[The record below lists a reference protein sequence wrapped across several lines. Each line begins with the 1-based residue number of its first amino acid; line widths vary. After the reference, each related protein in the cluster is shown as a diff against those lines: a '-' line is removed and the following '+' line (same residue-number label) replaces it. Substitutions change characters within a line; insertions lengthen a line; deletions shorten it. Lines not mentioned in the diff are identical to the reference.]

1 MIPTISARR
10 RVVSAV
16 LTGQRHRVRVYTAQ
30 QGQQRWSSSSSSSA
44 AAAAVTNP
52 STSSQ
57 QHPTQTQQQLTT
69 IIRPLQTLSANAP
82 NLVTRLERVY
92 EILEAEV
99 GGEEEWSV
107 RVQNAIRRLLDVESN
122 VACKARVAGESLSF
136 VFCLPSSPLLSK
148 NGSNQATNRLTDPD
162 YPPPSK

>member
-52 STSSQ
+52 STSIQ

-69 IIRPLQTLSANAP
+69 LRPLQTPSVPAP

-107 RVQNAIRRLLDVESN
+107 RVQNAIQRLRDVESN

-162 YPPPSK
+162 YPPPPE